1 MIVFLGFSTHSDA
14 FRHLRN
20 LFGEFQKKPSF
31 FIVWGCREMS
41 YIQFCRASQALSIG
55 IWLNLNSEK
64 VWKKKFTNMK
74 MVWYLISLKI
84 GKIWCQRSIFEFNYF
99 TVRTFWYKVKYTIR
113 CRIKWATK
121 WYKKYFDDWFL
132 PQVFHQKTETSAKFC
147 MSKKHCFLT
156 FSVQYRDWGEMRH
169 KKFCRASEALSIV
182 TGLNLNSE

>member
-99 TVRTFWYKVKYTIR
+99 TVWPFGNKVKYTIR

-121 WYKKYFDDWFL
+121 WYKKFFGNSFL
-132 PQVFHQKTETSAKFC
+132 PKIFHEKTEKSLQFR
-147 MSKKHCFLT
+147 MSKNPVFRF
-156 FSVQYRDWGEMRH
+156 FSYP
-169 KKFCRASEALSIV
+169 F
-182 TGLNLNSE
+182 GL